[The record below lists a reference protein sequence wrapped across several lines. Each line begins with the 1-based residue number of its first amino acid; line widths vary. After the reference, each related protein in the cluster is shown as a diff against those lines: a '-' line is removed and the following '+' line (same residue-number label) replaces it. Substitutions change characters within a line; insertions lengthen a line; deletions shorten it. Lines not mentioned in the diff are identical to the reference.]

1 MSATAARGPFK
12 LLAWLIALCL
22 AAMVVLVFGN
32 VVMRYAFNSGIT
44 LSEELARWLFVW
56 LTFLGALI
64 ALKENEH
71 LGTDMLV
78 SRVGPRVRRALLL
91 VAQALM
97 FYSCWLLGQGSWA
110 QVRINADVQAP
121 VSGLPVALFYG
132 AGLVFA
138 VGAGAILLW
147 QMLRLLRGQVADDA
161 LVMVQESEELA
172 AVQALHLDDTPP
184 LGQGPHSMPFKR

>member
-1 MSATAARGPFK
+1 MSGTAARGPFK
-12 LLAWLIALCL
+12 LLTWLIALCL

-56 LTFLGALI
+56 LTFLGAI
-64 ALKENEH
+64 VALKENEH

-78 SRVGPRVRRALLL
+78 SRVGPRARRALLL

-138 VGAGAILLW
+138 VAACAILLW
-147 QMLRLLRGQVADDA
+147 QMLRLLRGQVADDD

-172 AVQALHLDDTPP
+172 AVQALHLDQTPP